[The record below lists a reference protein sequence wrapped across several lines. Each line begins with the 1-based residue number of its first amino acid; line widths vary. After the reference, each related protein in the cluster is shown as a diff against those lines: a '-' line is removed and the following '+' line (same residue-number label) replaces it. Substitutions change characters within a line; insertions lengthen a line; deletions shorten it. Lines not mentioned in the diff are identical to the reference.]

1 MKAVQEHHIDYAR
14 NMQSFQGYRCKVIQG
29 AQHRT
34 RIFHTFWQLSK
45 WSRQCHG
52 VGIGLD
58 VVWEEFHD

>member
-1 MKAVQEHHIDYAR
+1 MAKCFMKAVQEHHIDYAR

-34 RIFHTFWQLSK
+34 RIFHTVWPFK
-45 WSRQCHG
+45 MKPT
-52 VGIGLD
+52 VPLD